1 MAAPPA
7 YFFDTS
13 ALLKRYHAEP
23 GTDAVDVAFAAP
35 SIRIASDLG
44 LIELLSA
51 LARRVRMRE
60 ITAQDV
66 QSAKAAIAKDI
77 QDNGALRVEAVGEAD
92 KAEAARLLERYGLTQ
107 ELRTL
112 DALHL
117 AVMRRL
123 GPAALDAVYCADR
136 RLIAIL
142 QAEGFTVIN
151 PETA

>member
-1 MAAPPA
+1 MPQ
-7 YFFDTS
+7 
-13 ALLKRYHAEP
+13 
-23 GTDAVDVAFAAP
+23 
-35 SIRIASDLG
+35 
-44 LIELLSA
+44 
-51 LARRVRMRE
+51 
-60 ITAQDV
+60 ITMQDF
-66 QSAKAAIAKDI
+66 QAAKAAIAEDT
-77 QDNGALRVEAVGEAD
+77 QDQTVLRIEALSKAD
-92 KAEAARLLERYGLTQ
+92 KADAARLLEQYSLTQ

>member
-1 MAAPPA
+1 VAAPPA

-23 GTDAVDVAFAAP
+23 GTDAVDAAFAAP
-35 SIRIASDLG
+35 SVRIASDLG
-44 LIELLSA
+44 LIELISA
-51 LARRVRMRE
+51 LARRVRMQE
-60 ITAQDV
+60 ITRQDF
-66 QSAKAAIAKDI
+66 QAAKAAIARDT
-77 QDNGALRVEAVGEAD
+77 QDNGVLRIEAVGDAD
-92 KAEAARLLERYGLTQ
+92 KADAARLLEQYGLTQ

-117 AVMRRL
+117 AVMRRF
-123 GPAALDAVYCADR
+123 GPAGLDAVYCADR

-142 QAEGFTVIN
+142 EAEGFTVIN